1 MRDVGHDKNGLLNK
15 ENRVH
20 RVPRQDELALTKF
33 ILMGPFG
40 LSLYL
45 PGGS

>member
-20 RVPRQDELALTKF
+20 RVPRQDELVLTKF